1 MSFSK
6 ELLKGSIELI
16 VLQALDDLGEAYG
29 YQLLSAIDEASGGVF
44 RFQESTLYPLLYR
57 LEEKGF
63 LASEWKKKSEKDR
76 RYYWL
81 TPEGQKTLLTHT
93 SEFKTFLKGMGKIL
107 KSVGHA

>member
-16 VLQALDDLGEAYG
+16 VLQALEDLGEAYG
-29 YQLLSAIDEASGGVF
+29 YQLLSAIDEVSGGVF
-44 RFQESTLYPLLYR
+44 QFQESTLYPLLYR

-63 LASEWKKKSEKDR
+63 LESEWKKKGEKDR

-81 TPEGQKTLLTHT
+81 TSEGKRVLISHT
-93 SEFKTFLKGMGKIL
+93 AEFNTFLKGMRTFL
-107 KSVGHA
+107 KSSHA